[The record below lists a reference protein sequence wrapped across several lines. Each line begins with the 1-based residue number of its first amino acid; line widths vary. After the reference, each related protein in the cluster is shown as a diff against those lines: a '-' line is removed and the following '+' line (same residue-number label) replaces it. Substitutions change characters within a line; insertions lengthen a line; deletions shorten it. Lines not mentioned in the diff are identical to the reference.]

1 MNTPLPLGAIGAG
14 TGWATAAGT
23 GWAAACLLAGL
34 AAWPKQ
40 NRLAQEGVLQSKSSS
55 KTFFKCR
62 AQN

>member
-34 AAWPKQ
+34 AA
-40 NRLAQEGVLQSKSSS
+40 
-55 KTFFKCR
+55 
-62 AQN
+62 